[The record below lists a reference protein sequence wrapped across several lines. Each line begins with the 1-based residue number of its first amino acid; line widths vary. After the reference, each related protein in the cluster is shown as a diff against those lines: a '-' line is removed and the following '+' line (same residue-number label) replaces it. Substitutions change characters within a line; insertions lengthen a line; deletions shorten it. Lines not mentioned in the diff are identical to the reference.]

1 MKQTKLAKIVVLKIV
16 KNVQLLEHV
25 LPALRDMTWLPELVL
40 RMIQRSVQMGNSD
53 KMKNVQTVLKT
64 VLIAQLVT
72 NATYVMLPCIG
83 NMIYTNVII
92 SVKILV

>member
-1 MKQTKLAKIVVLKIV
+1 
-16 KNVQLLEHV
+16 
-25 LPALRDMTWLPELVL
+25 
-40 RMIQRSVQMGNSD
+40 MIQRSVQMGNSD

-72 NATYVMLPCIG
+72 NVTYVMLPCIG